1 MGVLLAL
8 ANLSHL
14 WHLRLITERLP
25 AVEDG
30 EEIFYKEQKDTVK
43 VTQSQNKCHPPM
55 SSGG

>member
-25 AVEDG
+25 AVVDG
-30 EEIFYKEQKDTVK
+30 EEIFYKEQKDNVK
-43 VTQSQNKCHPPM
+43 VTQSQNKCHPPHE
-55 SSGG
+55 